1 MKLPRLFLALI
12 GLASLAVERESY
24 SQSTASSPVVESAPM
39 TFRKDTSIED
49 TKDTGNKAI
58 AALLHNFAESKHAP
72 GAKGFILLPLPK
84 DIDSGYFSQQFET
97 ALTQRFAEKEPP
109 LKVYTRNDKTL
120 AQIFDFT
127 AWAQTF
133 PDAINEATLQKL
145 GGIVDAPAIIQPR
158 LDLTVDDR
166 GTITA
171 RANMRVIVRA
181 TAEIPPGVS
190 EGYAQMKAMP
200 TNAEI
205 IRWAG
210 YGLVGLIALIIVVK
224 FIRAVGNARRPR

>member
-1 MKLPRLFLALI
+1 
-12 GLASLAVERESY
+12 
-24 SQSTASSPVVESAPM
+24 M
-39 TFRKDTSIED
+39 TFPKGTSIED
-49 TKDTGNKAI
+49 IKDTGNKAI
-58 AALLHNFAESKHAP
+58 AALLHNFAESQNAP
-72 GAKGFILLPLPK
+72 GAKGFILLPLAK
-84 DIDSGYFSQQFET
+84 DIDNGYFSQQFESS
-97 ALTQRFAEKEPP
+97 LSQRFAEKQPP

-133 PDAINEATLQKL
+133 PDAINEVTLQKL

-171 RANMRVIVRA
+171 RANMRAIVRA
-181 TAEIPPGVS
+181 TTEIPPGIA
-190 EGYAQMKAMP
+190 EGYAQIKAMP
-200 TNAEI
+200 TNAEM

-210 YGLVGLIALIIVVK
+210 YALVGLIALIIVVK
-224 FIRAVGNARRPR
+224 FMRAVGNARRPR